1 MWLNRINIFNKHHAQ
16 VPVVDVNYKDFW
28 RVFYSKRIDGISYP
42 FYIDVEKGNPSNVL
56 FESKNPILKL
66 GNVGTFDV
74 AGIMPTEI
82 IKIGSKKYLYYI
94 GWTNR
99 KDVPY
104 HNSVGIAI
112 SNDGGD
118 NWIKMSEGPVFSTSY
133 KEPGF
138 IGTISVFYENK
149 IFHGYYLSCREWKT
163 FNDKI
168 EPIYDIKY
176 ATSDNGIDWEP
187 MGECIPLES
196 GEGGLSK
203 ASVIKSNNKYYMWY
217 SVRMETD
224 YRENSNMSYR
234 IRCAES
240 HDLINW
246 KKISTLGL
254 DIDLKSNWDNIMV
267 EYPHVVKHDD
277 ILYLFY
283 NGNGFGKTGI
293 GYATIKG

>member
-118 NWIKMSEGPVFSTSY
+118 NCIKMSEGPVFSTSY

-149 IFHGYYLSCREWKT
+149 IFHGYYLHLK
-163 FNDKI
+163 
-168 EPIYDIKY
+168 
-176 ATSDNGIDWEP
+176 
-187 MGECIPLES
+187 LE
-196 GEGGLSK
+196 
-203 ASVIKSNNKYYMWY
+203 N
-217 SVRMETD
+217 
-224 YRENSNMSYR
+224 
-234 IRCAES
+234 
-240 HDLINW
+240 
-246 KKISTLGL
+246 
-254 DIDLKSNWDNIMV
+254 
-267 EYPHVVKHDD
+267 
-277 ILYLFY
+277 
-283 NGNGFGKTGI
+283 
-293 GYATIKG
+293 